1 AKARRQLRSSRKL
14 SWKKYVST
22 LNIHSSSQSV
32 WKTIRSMQ
40 GKTSS
45 TIPSHLR
52 DDNSSI
58 TGLKEMSNHLGQQ
71 FAHNS
76 SSANSSPA
84 FISHRQTQETVPI
97 DFTSSNSENYNAL
110 FSLKE
115 LDAISSS
122 HSTCPGTDEIHYSM
136 LSHLPPLARSHLLT
150 LLNDAWTTNTLPPD
164 WRHALVIPIA
174 KPGKDSTQANNYR
187 PISLTSCLCK
197 TFERMINNRLVWIL
211 ESQNLLSPLQCGF
224 RKQRS
229 TIDHL
234 IRLDSYV
241 KKAFSRSEHAVTI
254 FFDLEK
260 AYDTTWKYGIL
271 KDLHKLGFRGRLPL
285 FILNFLQD
293 RTFQVR
299 IGSTLSDT
307 FQQEMGVPQGSVLS
321 VTLLM
326 IFQPVADLV
335 TCHPLKRNYSHAWT
349 GSPLGPRPMVLNF
362 LLRKLFVFISV
373 ENVVCIQIPLCF

>member
-1 AKARRQLRSSRKL
+1 
-14 SWKKYVST
+14 
-22 LNIHSSSQSV
+22 
-32 WKTIRSMQ
+32 
-40 GKTSS
+40 
-45 TIPSHLR
+45 
-52 DDNSSI
+52 
-58 TGLKEMSNHLGQQ
+58 
-71 FAHNS
+71 
-76 SSANSSPA
+76 
-84 FISHRQTQETVPI
+84 
-97 DFTSSNSENYNAL
+97 
-110 FSLKE
+110 
-115 LDAISSS
+115 
-122 HSTCPGTDEIHYSM
+122 M